1 MNKRKL
7 ASLKKQI
14 NRIKKELQEI
24 EEMRPGSLTKQY
36 KRPKDKSGEFY
47 QLSYTYKM
55 KSKTE
60 YVRPQFVNDIKQQI
74 STYKKFK
81 NLMEKWIDFSIE
93 YSKVKMSIAKQN
105 QSKLG

>member
-7 ASLKKQI
+7 STIKKQI
-14 NRIKKELQEI
+14 DKIKKELQEI
-24 EEMRPGSLTKQY
+24 EEMRPGSLTRQY
-36 KRPKDKSGEFY
+36 KSPKDKSGEFY

-93 YSKVKMSIAKQN
+93 YSKIKMSIAKQN
-105 QSKLG
+105 RSKLG

>member
-7 ASLKKQI
+7 STIKKQI
-14 NRIKKELQEI
+14 DKIKKELQEI
-24 EEMRPGSLTKQY
+24 EEMRPGSLTRQY
-36 KRPKDKSGEFY
+36 KSPKDKSGEFY
-47 QLSYTYKM
+47 QLSYTYQM

-60 YVRPQFVNDIKQQI
+60 YVRPQFVHDIKQQI

-81 NLMEKWIDFSIE
+81 SLMEKWIAFSIE

-105 QSKLG
+105 RSKIR

>member
-7 ASLKKQI
+7 SSIKRQI
-14 NRIKKELQEI
+14 DRIKKELQEI
-24 EEMRPGSLTKQY
+24 EEMRPGSLTRQY
-36 KRPKDKSGEFY
+36 KSPKDKSGEFY